1 MVSERRRGA
10 RQGWPPLHGFT
21 HWAGKKIALLLACY
35 VHSQV
40 EENSMKSRII
50 GLRVAGTV
58 YALMALAQL
67 GRLILRP
74 EVLVNGYPMPLWPS
88 VLALVLLVALS
99 VWMWSLT
106 QSRAE

>member
-1 MVSERRRGA
+1 M
-10 RQGWPPLHGFT
+10 
-21 HWAGKKIALLLACY
+21 LLLACY
-35 VHSQV
+35 VHDQI

-67 GRLILRP
+67 GRMIIRP

-88 VLALVLLVALS
+88 VLAFLLLAVLSA
-99 VWMWSLT
+99 WMWSLT
-106 QSRAE
+106 LSRAR

>member
-1 MVSERRRGA
+1 MVAELWEGT
-10 RQGWPPLHGFT
+10 RQGWSPFAASFT
-21 HWAGKKIALLLACY
+21 GLAKTMLLLACY
-35 VHSQV
+35 VHDQI

-67 GRLILRP
+67 GRIIIRP
-74 EVLVNGYPMPLWPS
+74 EVLVNGYPMPLRPS
-88 VLALVLLVALS
+88 VLAFLLLAFLS

-106 QSRAE
+106 LSRAG